1 MPADN
6 EEQREGDSEAGSDR
20 IADPLRSAVERTL
33 AASAGSAS
41 ETGQRARDLLDEL
54 ARRGELARE
63 EVARRGGAARQRV
76 SRRGEAAREDVIR
89 RVEEASRRLSEAI
102 AELKLSDREDLGPLS
117 EGIATIEGR
126 LMDLERLLR
135 QERLGEAPRRADSK
149 AQVEGETAPDS
160 GDSGPGA
167 AGGGSDPRG

>member
-41 ETGQRARDLLDEL
+41 ETGQRARDLFDEL

-63 EVARRGGAARQRV
+63 EVARRGGAARRRV
-76 SRRGEAAREDVIR
+76 SRGGEAAREDVIR

-126 LMDLERLLR
+126 LTDLERLLR
-135 QERLGEAPRRADSK
+135 QERLGEAPGGRESK
-149 AQVEGETAPDS
+149 AQVEDEITPEPADPD
-160 GDSGPGA
+160 PG
-167 AGGGSDPRG
+167 GVSGGSDARG